1 VPALSPDPATLS
13 LPPTLPA
20 PAERSRPA
28 AAGEQRLLC
37 GWGRTAP
44 TRAWLLRPRTAE
56 EVADALA
63 GSPES
68 LAARSARRSPRG
80 GVIARGA
87 GRSYGDAAQCGG
99 GAVIDATALRGV
111 LELDAARGVVRAG
124 AGRTFAELLLFL
136 AARELTLPVV
146 PGTRHVTVGGAL
158 AANVHGKNH
167 LRDGSLSRHVESF
180 TLCTPAD
187 GLRPVSPERESDLFD
202 ATLGGMG
209 LTGVV
214 VDAALRVVPLRSARA
229 VADTDRLD
237 SLEQAVALLAGAQ
250 SHRYAIAWVD
260 LLSEGAA
267 FGRSVLTRSDEGP
280 PAAGDAFSE
289 PPLPRPDRAVSPHG
303 TRARRPRGG
312 PATEAGRHRPL
323 AGIPVSTEA
332 GRHSPSARIPVSAS
346 GGTEGSG
353 AAPFS
358 LRPAL
363 TVPRGF
369 PGGLLRPAVVR
380 AFNALHWRSAP
391 RSERGRYLSMG
402 AQLFPLDALGAWSR
416 LYGPAGLVQY
426 QFAVPLGCEDALLR
440 VVHRLRARRLPMYLA
455 VLKRFGPSGPDKS
468 GPLSFPLEGLTLAI
482 DLPAGAPGLYGALE
496 EADAVVAGAGGRVY
510 LAKDARLRPSTLAAM
525 YPELER
531 FRELRAR
538 VDPDGVLR
546 SDLGRRLGLCR

>member
-1 VPALSPDPATLS
+1 MSPSPATL
-13 LPPTLPA
+13 PPPPGLPA
-20 PAERSRPA
+20 PIGRSHPTTVR
-28 AAGEQRLLC
+28 EQRLLC

-44 TRAWLLRPRTAE
+44 TRAWLVRPCTPE
-56 EVADALA
+56 EVAEELA
-63 GSPES
+63 GCV
-68 LAARSARRSPRG
+68 AAPTARRGRRSQSR

-99 GAVIDATALRGV
+99 GLVIDATALRGS
-111 LELDAARGVVRAG
+111 LELDGARGVVRTG

-136 AARELTLPVV
+136 AARGLTLPVV

-167 LRDGSLSRHVESF
+167 LRDGSLARHVESF

-187 GLRPVSPERESDLFD
+187 GPLLISPEHEGDLFD

-214 VDAALRVVPLRSARA
+214 VDAALRVVPLRSTRA
-229 VADTDRLD
+229 VADIDRLD
-237 SLEQAVALLAGAQ
+237 SLEQAVALLAGVQ

-260 LLSEGAA
+260 LLGEGAA

-280 PAAGDAFSE
+280 SASKGALFERPPALEDALEYPAG
-289 PPLPRPDRAVSPHG
+289 PPDHVGAPNG
-303 TRARRPRGG
+303 TRGSRPPSG
-312 PATEAGRHRPL
+312 
-323 AGIPVSTEA
+323 PVSRLGA
-332 GRHSPSARIPVSAS
+332 AD
-346 GGTEGSG
+346 SG

-358 LRPAL
+358 LRPRL

-369 PGGLLRPAVVR
+369 PGGLLRPAAVR

-391 RSERGRYLSMG
+391 RGERGRSLSMS

-426 QFAVPLGCEDALLR
+426 QFVVPLGCEDALLR

-455 VLKRFGPSGPDKS
+455 ILKRFGPGGPEKS
-468 GPLSFPLEGLTLAI
+468 GPLSFPIAGLTLAI
-482 DLPAGAPGLYGALE
+482 DLPAGACGLYGALE
-496 EADAVVAGAGGRVY
+496 EADALVAGAGGRVY
-510 LAKDARLRPSTLAAM
+510 LAKDARLRASTLAAM

-531 FRELRAR
+531 FRELRGR
-538 VDPDGVLR
+538 VDPNGVLR
-546 SDLGRRLGLCR
+546 SDLGRRLGLCG

>member
-1 VPALSPDPATLS
+1 MSPVDPVA
-13 LPPTLPA
+13 LPA

-28 AAGEQRLLC
+28 TAQEQRLLC

-44 TRAWLLRPRTAE
+44 TRAWLLRPRTPE
-56 EVADALA
+56 EVADALV
-63 GSPES
+63 GSP
-68 LAARSARRSPRG
+68 AARG
-80 GVIARGA
+80 GAIARGA
-87 GRSYGDAAQCGG
+87 GRSYGDAAQNGG
-99 GAVIDATALRGV
+99 GAVIDATALRGT
-111 LELDAARGVVRAG
+111 LELDAVRGVVRAG

-136 AARELTLPVV
+136 AARGLTLPVV

-158 AANVHGKNH
+158 AADVHGKNH

-187 GLRPVSPERESDLFD
+187 GPRPVSPEREGGLFD

-214 VDAALRVVPLRSARA
+214 VDAALRVVALRSARA
-229 VADTDRLD
+229 VADIDRLD
-237 SLEQAVALLAGAQ
+237 SLEQAVALLAGVQ

-267 FGRSVLTRSDEGP
+267 FGRSVLTLSDEGP
-280 PAAGDAFSE
+280 SSSELGDPAS
-289 PPLPRPDRAVSPHG
+289 H
-303 TRARRPRGG
+303 RG
-312 PATEAGRHRPL
+312 AQ
-323 AGIPVSTEA
+323 
-332 GRHSPSARIPVSAS
+332 
-346 GGTEGSG
+346 GSR
-353 AAPFS
+353 AAPLS
-358 LRPAL
+358 LRPCL

-391 RSERGRYLSMG
+391 RRERGRSLSMS

-416 LYGPAGLVQY
+416 LYGSAGLLQY
-426 QFAVPLGCEDALLR
+426 QFAVPLGQEEALLR
-440 VVHRLRARRLPMYLA
+440 VVHRLRARRLPVYLA
-455 VLKRFGPSGPDKS
+455 VLKRFGPGGPGS

-482 DLPAGAPGLYGALE
+482 DLPAGAPGVYGALE
-496 EADAVVAGAGGRVY
+496 EADALVAGAGGRVY

-525 YPELER
+525 YPDLER
-531 FRELRAR
+531 FQELRAR